1 MLGAGII
8 LLNSNNE
15 VLLLLRDNK
24 VDISFPNM
32 WDIPGGKVEEGESP
46 EQALRREM
54 LEEMSIHNLG
64 EIKLFKIL
72 TSENITDNIFWKRIN
87 LNLREIEL
95 NEGQVLGY
103 FDLKKIQET
112 ELAFNYN
119 KVLEEFYKE
128 IVNKKGLL

>member
-24 VDISFPNM
+24 IDIPFPNM
-32 WDIPGGKVEEGESP
+32 WDIPGGNVEEGESP

>member
-1 MLGAGII
+1 LIGAGII
-8 LLNSNNE
+8 LLNRNNE

-24 VDISFPNM
+24 IDIPYPNM

-54 LEEMSIHNLG
+54 MEEMSIKNLG
-64 EIKLFKIL
+64 EIKLFKIF
-72 TSENITDNIFWKRIN
+72 TSENLTDNIFWKRLD